1 MKKIRL
7 CAVLC
12 ALSLMLCAMCVSCA
26 KKDAKGD
33 GGTKKPDVFALELSE
48 YIELGEYKNLII
60 IFTYESRSE
69 AAWREVINGSEV
81 IKYPEEL
88 VSYYTEQTKARYSYY
103 AEKND
108 MEYSKVLEDFG
119 ATEES
124 IATEAKALAKADLV
138 FAALVKAESITLSD
152 SEKSEHF
159 GRYLEF
165 YVESYGYTEEYVKEN
180 LTDEIYESMLYDKA
194 SEFLIINNSF
204 PE

>member
-1 MKKIRL
+1 MPTENSYKISTKRNNL
-7 CAVLC
+7 FLR
-12 ALSLMLCAMCVSCA
+12 VSRGHFA
-26 KKDAKGD
+26 
-33 GGTKKPDVFALELSE
+33 TNHSHINYYIDVTTQKTRLSE
-48 YIELGEYKNLII
+48 
-60 IFTYESRSE
+60 
-69 AAWREVINGSEV
+69 AQAVA
-81 IKYPEEL
+81 EEL